1 MVGIDRDDAK
11 SRARHAR
18 RQRFQ
23 WLLGHKPSNLG
34 KTDMAKGDRRT
45 LFDTNQSGAA
55 IDFSQIPL
63 FLSLFRS
70 LMNAALKQRI
80 DLIA

>member
-1 MVGIDRDDAK
+1 MVGIARDDAK

-34 KTDMAKGDRRT
+34 KTDMAKGDTKT
-45 LFDTNQSGAA
+45 LSDTSQLGEA
-55 IDFSQIPL
+55 ID
-63 FLSLFRS
+63 LS
-70 LMNAALKQRI
+70 
-80 DLIA
+80 